1 MGLLTTHQKEDL
13 LLPERSWL
21 WVTETADKVRTTVFK
36 VQLQSPGLCLT
47 NDVKDTLN
55 QAIFLHFI
63 ASLIQLTFIT
73 TCLTLF

>member
-1 MGLLTTHQKEDL
+1 MGLLATHEKEDL
-13 LLPERSWL
+13 LPDRMWL

-47 NDVKDTLN
+47 NDVRDTLN